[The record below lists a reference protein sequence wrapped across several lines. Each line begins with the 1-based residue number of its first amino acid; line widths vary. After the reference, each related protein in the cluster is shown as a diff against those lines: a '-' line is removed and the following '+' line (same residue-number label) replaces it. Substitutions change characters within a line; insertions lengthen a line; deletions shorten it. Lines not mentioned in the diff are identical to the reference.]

1 MKRKFQELQEGV
13 DKLLECPVCLEQFKQ
28 PKMLKCQHSFCLEP
42 CLKNMA
48 KSNLQASARNKYSVE
63 CAICRKKCSVDD
75 LNNIP
80 DNLSLKNFIEL
91 RKQQP
96 QPDELNETGSEKNGI
111 YCIHQKFLFKII
123 LADSP
128 NIINSPK
135 AFGEF

>member
-96 QPDELNETGSEKNGI
+96 QPDELNETGSEKNGTH
-111 YCIHQKFLFKII
+111 IHQKLYF
-123 LADSP
+123 
-128 NIINSPK
+128 
-135 AFGEF
+135 